1 MPNEEPAAP
10 VGGPS
15 DYEQREDRPSRQS
28 AELFEAAER
37 LERASWDR
45 MEREHRRGAPSP
57 EEGADDG
64 AGLTG
69 FLERQLRERPLP
81 TLLAAVA
88 AGWLVGKLLR

>member
-1 MPNEEPAAP
+1 MPNEERAAP
-10 VGGPS
+10 AGGPS
-15 DYEQREDRPSRQS
+15 EYDEGEHRPSRQS

-45 MEREHRRGAPSP
+45 MEREHPRGGSP
-57 EEGADDG
+57 PREDEED
-64 AGLTG
+64 GLTG